1 MALLLTSVCPE
12 VTLNCCMD
20 VSTQERTNERTNKQ
34 TNERKN
40 ERTNEQTNERTIK
53 RTNESTSYIIS
64 VTVVDEEGTGK
75 RLTFYFFIYLLCKSR
90 ECFES
95 SVPKRRC
102 EEISASLE
110 HIFCDPFDEIKYSN
124 RREFLSNTYRQTVS
138 ETFPSAS
145 VLRCER
151 NRYKT
156 LMFMAT

>member
-12 VTLNCCMD
+12 VTLNCCLD
-20 VSTQERTNERTNKQ
+20 VTTQERTNERTNKQ

-90 ECFES
+90 ESFES
-95 SVPKRRC
+95 SVLKRRC
-102 EEISASLE
+102 EEISASLVN
-110 HIFCDPFDEIKYSN
+110 IFCDPFDEIKYSN
-124 RREFLSNTYRQTVS
+124 RTEFLSNV
-138 ETFPSAS
+138 
-145 VLRCER
+145 
-151 NRYKT
+151 YK
-156 LMFMAT
+156 